1 MVAVA
6 IFSTDPVLRRN
17 LEQLPRDEP
26 AVVIVGIFDQPSSF
40 PEPVNRD
47 CVDVL
52 LADVPTQELLADY
65 RARHGRIALV
75 ALLDGAD
82 SEDIVRAFSGA
93 RAPSSIAR
101 PAVMRLSQ
109 PSRRLAPGLSS
120 WRRNSLRRCSMR
132 IRLPMIC
139 SKRMVPAAPD

>member
-40 PEPVNRD
+40 PELVNRD

-52 LADVPTQELLADY
+52 LADVPKSCWPT
-65 RARHGRIALV
+65 I
-75 ALLDGAD
+75 
-82 SEDIVRAFSGA
+82 
-93 RAPSSIAR
+93 
-101 PAVMRLSQ
+101 
-109 PSRRLAPGLSS
+109 
-120 WRRNSLRRCSMR
+120 
-132 IRLPMIC
+132 
-139 SKRMVPAAPD
+139 APDTVG